1 MKKTI
6 ESKIAAT
13 ILEKKRE
20 ITIGDTTYQVAPPS
34 TATLIE
40 VSGLVAQLPQINLNP
55 DDMISECVMVARECR
70 VLGDIIAV
78 MILGEGNYIEE
89 RTVTKKRFFGLKT
102 EVHTIRVDR
111 RAEITKEA
119 LKMTPKKLGEA
130 VFKLLGGLEIAAFF
144 ALTTSL
150 IEINLTRPTKE
161 VVETIASGR

>member
-6 ESKIAAT
+6 ESKTADT

-20 ITIGDTTYQVAPPS
+20 ITINGKVYQVSPPS

-55 DDMISECVMVARECR
+55 NDMISECVMVAKDCR

-78 MILGEGNYIEE
+78 MILGEGNYIE
-89 RTVTKKRFFGLKT
+89 KKLFGL
-102 EVHTIRVDR
+102 ISINR
-111 RAEITKEA
+111 RAELTKEA
-119 LKMTPKKLGEA
+119 LRMNPTKLGQA
-130 VFKLLGGLEIAAFF
+130 VYQLLGGLEIAAFF
-144 ALTTSL
+144 SITTSL

-161 VVETIASGR
+161 VVETTASGR